1 MSNAFERSLIG
12 QAPAFQSALR
22 TAAVAAATEV
32 SVLVLGE
39 TGTGKEVLARAIHTE
54 SPRAGGP
61 FQSVN
66 CAALP
71 EELAESQL
79 FGHRKGAFTGAVAD
93 HAGFVASAEGGTL
106 FLDEVGELSAAVQ
119 AKLLRFLESG
129 EYQPVGAT
137 APKQGNARVVA
148 ATNRDLFAEVRAGR
162 FREDLFY
169 RLHVVP
175 VELPAL
181 RERAEDIPKLAERL
195 AGEVAERHG
204 LPTPVFTR
212 AALDA
217 LTRYAWPGNV
227 RELRNVCERLVI
239 LLSGCEIG
247 PDNLPAEIRGPQA
260 PQDEG
265 LFTLPESGIRLDALE
280 ADLIRQALA
289 KTAGNRSR
297 AARLLGLSR
306 DTLLYRVKKYAI
318 EM

>member
-12 QAPAFQSALR
+12 HSPAFQSALR

-32 SVLVLGE
+32 AVLVLGE
-39 TGTGKEVLARAIHTE
+39 TGTGKEVLARAIHEE
-54 SPRAGGP
+54 SPRARGP

-93 HAGFVASAEGGTL
+93 QAGMVASAEGGTL
-106 FLDEVGELSAAVQ
+106 FLDEVGELSPAVQ

-129 EYQPVGAT
+129 EYQPVGEAG
-137 APKQGNARVVA
+137 PRRGNARVVA

-181 RERAEDIPKLAERL
+181 RERAEDIPKLAHRL
-195 AGEVAERHG
+195 AAEAADRHG
-204 LPTPVFTR
+204 LQPPVFNR
-212 AALDA
+212 GALEV
-217 LTRYAWPGNV
+217 LGRYAWPGNV

-239 LLSGCEIG
+239 LLPGQEIG
-247 PDNLPAEIRGPQA
+247 ADNLPPEIRGPQTA
-260 PQDEG
+260 DAGP
-265 LFTLPESGIRLDALE
+265 FTLPESGIRLDALE
-280 ADLIRQALA
+280 ADLIRQALT

-306 DTLLYRVKKYAI
+306 DTLLYRIKKYAI
-318 EM
+318 EA